1 MKKRKISP
9 FGIIVGSILGI
20 YTLAIVML
28 FLWAI
33 NSSLKTV
40 DQFDFDT
47 TGLTKTFHF
56 DNYLYAFYLGF
67 NKTIL
72 TASGTLRPVY
82 IEHMFLYSLLYSMGS
97 ALCQTA
103 CTCITAYLITK
114 YDNAFSKFMHNV
126 IIVTMILPIVG
137 ATPSLIQVTD
147 FLRIRNTFV
156 GNYLMKF
163 GFTNTYY
170 LIFYGAFKSLSWG
183 YAEAALID
191 GAGHFQIF
199 FKIMIPLVSTLFGC
213 VFLIFFIQYWND
225 YQTPMLFL
233 EKKPVLAW
241 GLFEFFK
248 SYEQELST
256 PTVKIAGG
264 IIVLLPLLVLFMI
277 FKKKLMGN
285 LTEGGLKS

>member
-1 MKKRKISP
+1 MKKRKVSP
-9 FGIIVGSILGI
+9 FGLVFGSILGI
-20 YTLAIVML
+20 YTIGMILL
-28 FLWAI
+28 FLWAV
-33 NSSLKTV
+33 NASLKMV

-47 TGLTKTFHF
+47 IGLTKTFYF
-56 DNYLYAFYLGF
+56 TNYEYAFYLGF
-67 NKTIL
+67 NKSVLTNSGIL
-72 TASGTLRPVY
+72 KDVY
-82 IEHMFLYSLLYSMGS
+82 IEQMFVNSLLYSMGS

-114 YDNAFSKFMHNV
+114 YDNKFSKFMHNV

-147 FLRIRNTFV
+147 YLHIRNTFF

-183 YAEAALID
+183 YAEAAFID
-191 GAGHFQIF
+191 GAGHFQVF
-199 FKIMIPLVSTLFGC
+199 FKIMVPLVSTLFGC

-233 EKKPVLAW
+233 EKNPVLAW

-264 IIVLLPLLVLFMI
+264 IIVLLPLLVLFMV

-285 LTEGGLKS
+285 LTEGGIKS